1 MSDQLIQEHYFGYKT
16 EGVALD
22 IIVPKTPLEDLYLLM
37 GLMYALKAKGPTE
50 QPSPWYLMIETSHFG
65 SQAS

>member
-22 IIVPKTPLEDLYLLM
+22 NIVPKTPLEEGQITWFKVPWGFWDVART
-37 GLMYALKAKGPTE
+37 GTFGEALFRL
-50 QPSPWYLMIETSHFG
+50 SW
-65 SQAS
+65 